1 MDEKFIIEWINN
13 PNNTPKLIY
22 DLRKRDNYI
31 PTTSVCLDIL
41 ENVLIDYVEMIVN
54 YDMTCEL
61 EENIMKSI
69 EMFLKE
75 DDQNISELQYDIISI
90 YIDAICYDDRF
101 IQRIINIINY
111 TNNEDLKNVLY
122 FLIVDEENNRYYH
135 TPNNIQPNY
144 NDCNI
149 S

>member
-1 MDEKFIIEWINN
+1 MNEKSIIDWINN

-22 DLRKRDNYI
+22 DLRKNSDYI
-31 PTTSVCLDIL
+31 PTTSVCLNIL
-41 ENVLIDYVEMIVN
+41 ENELINYVEMIVN
-54 YDMTCEL
+54 YNMTYEL

-135 TPNNIQPNY
+135 TQNNIQLNY
-144 NDCNI
+144 DNCNI

>member
-13 PNNTPKLIY
+13 SNNTPKLIY

-31 PTTSVCLDIL
+31 PTISVCLNIL
-41 ENVLIDYVEMIVN
+41 ENVLVDYVEMIVN
-54 YDMTCEL
+54 YDMTYEL

-135 TPNNIQPNY
+135 TQNNIQPNY
-144 NDCNI
+144 DNCNI

>member
-1 MDEKFIIEWINN
+1 MDEKSIIDWINN
-13 PNNTPKLIY
+13 SNNTPKLIY
-22 DLRKRDNYI
+22 DLRKKDNYI
-31 PTTSVCLDIL
+31 PTTSVCLNIL
-41 ENVLIDYVEMIVN
+41 KNELFDYVEMVVIYN
-54 YDMTCEL
+54 MTYEL

-75 DDQNISELQYDIISI
+75 DDKNISELQYDIISI
-90 YIDAICYDDRF
+90 YIDAICHDDRF

-122 FLIVDEENNRYYH
+122 FIIFDEENDRYYH
-135 TPNNIQPNY
+135 MPNNIQSNY